1 MWTRITRLILQNR
14 LINLIVIGLL
24 TVFMG
29 YQATRLEMSYEL
41 AKALPETDSTMIVY
55 NNFLNEYGQDGS
67 MIFVAVKD
75 DSFFSLD
82 HFNEWCSLC
91 DTVEATEGV
100 NNVLSVPNLF
110 DVNIDLQNSTNKD
123 DWRFRMNKLV
133 EQNPQSQAELD
144 SIEELVRSLEFYEGM
159 LFNSGENVWIMLIT
173 LDNEYINAREREVI
187 SFRIRD
193 LVESYSEKY
202 GVEIHI
208 SGMPY
213 IRTQI
218 AHTVKFEL
226 VLFTFIALVMAMI
239 ILLLFFKSFRT
250 VIPIMTI
257 VVVAVIFL
265 MGIVAMFGFKIT
277 IFMSVLP
284 PILIIIGVENS
295 IFLLNKYYQE
305 YQKTHRQAKALS
317 SVIRRIGSAN
327 LITNA
332 TTAAGFASFIITKN
346 KMLVEFGIVASISIF
361 VAYIL
366 SLFLIPIFFSYMR
379 VPDEKDFARSDNKFI
394 RRILDVVVN
403 VAFEHRIAV
412 YIVLAVLVTVGGI
425 GVSRLRTMG
434 RMVDDISKK
443 DPIYQDLLFFEKNL
457 KGIVPLEISIQT
469 KADKTG
475 KVSNTRRAATIAKIE
490 QLQDTLALYPELS
503 KPLSVAEAVK
513 FANSHVVN
521 VPSGF
526 DASDIGVY
534 AIPSVMTMKKLMDG
548 VAQGGKADSLEI
560 PNIIRSFI
568 GGEKMTDTRVSV
580 RMLNLTTP
588 EVDALQQSLGPKV
601 QSIFPAKNYDVKLTG
616 SCIVNNEGTKYLTT
630 NLLYSLIL
638 AFVIIALLMALTF
651 TSFKMVVISMIP
663 NFIPQLLTAGM
674 MGFLGIPIKMSTILI
689 FSIALGI
696 SVDNTIHFLA
706 RYRLQLRLNDWSIG
720 RSVKGAILETG
731 YSMVSSA
738 TVLLSGF
745 LMFVFSSFQGTQ
757 VVGYLVPFTL
767 LMALCSNLFI
777 LPCIL
782 LTFNKKLV
790 TENFKNSL
798 VEMRQSP
805 EEKQEVEKII
815 SDTISDNGQI

>member
-1 MWTRITRLILQNR
+1 MWTRVTRLILQNR
-14 LINLIVIGLL
+14 LINLIIIGLL

-29 YQATRLEMSYEL
+29 YQATKLEMSYEL

-55 NNFLNEYGQDGS
+55 NNFLQEYGQDGS

-75 DSFFSLD
+75 DDFFRID

-91 DTVEATEGV
+91 DTIEATEGV
-100 NNVLSVPNLF
+100 NNFLSVPNLF
-110 DVNIDLQNSTNKD
+110 DINIDLQNSTNKD
-123 DWRFRMNKLV
+123 DWKFKMNKVV
-133 EQNPQSQAELD
+133 EQKPQSQAELD
-144 SIEELVRSLEFYEGM
+144 SIEELVSSLEFYEGM
-159 LFNSGENVWIMLIT
+159 LFNSEENVWIMLIT
-173 LDNEYINAREREVI
+173 LDKEYVNAREREVI
-187 SFRIRD
+187 SFKIRD
-193 LVESYSEKY
+193 LVEEYSEKY

-226 VLFTFIALVMAMI
+226 VLFTLIALVMAMI
-239 ILLLFFKSFRT
+239 ILMLFFKSFRT
-250 VIPIMTI
+250 VLPIMTI

-327 LITNA
+327 LLTNA
-332 TTAAGFASFIITKN
+332 TTAAGFASFIITQN

-379 VPDEKDFARSDNKFI
+379 VPNEKDFARSENKGI
-394 RRILDVVVN
+394 RHILDAVVK
-403 VAFEHRIAV
+403 VAFEHRVAV
-412 YIVLAVLVTVGGI
+412 YIALAVLVTAGGF

-469 KADKTG
+469 KADKNG

-521 VPSGF
+521 IPSGF

-534 AIPSVMTMKKLMDG
+534 DIPSVMTMKKLMDG
-548 VAQGGKADSLEI
+548 VAQSGKADSLEI

-588 EVDALQQSLGPKV
+588 EVDALQQSLEPKV

-663 NFIPQLLTAGM
+663 NFIPQLLTAGL

-757 VVGYLVPFTL
+757 LVGYLVPFSL
-767 LMALCSNLFI
+767 LMALCSNLFV

-815 SDTISDNGQI
+815 SDTISDNEQI